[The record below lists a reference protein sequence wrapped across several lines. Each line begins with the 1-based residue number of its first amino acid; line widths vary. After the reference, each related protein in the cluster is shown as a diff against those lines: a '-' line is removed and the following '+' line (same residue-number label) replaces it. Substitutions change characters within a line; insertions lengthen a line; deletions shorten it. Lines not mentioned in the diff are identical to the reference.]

1 MSSPGGMLQ
10 HVKLEKLLPGVALLL
25 LTAFYS
31 PVFLLTLSPV
41 FGSAPSHIFHGYGV
55 AVTAAAGW
63 FLKDVIHRLSGRRAV
78 YLVPVLA
85 FWVPTIQYFMFH
97 QSSSFGNPTGPVI
110 IDIFTFYPLVLLS
123 VACAGKLLQS
133 GLNMS
138 QHGDLMTEHIPLLG
152 SYIIYSAGEHFS
164 KAFISKFIGLT
175 FFLSRGGLQLLIA
188 SLYSAAIP
196 SKWLV
201 LAIPSILFSLTSNVH
216 MPFSRTT
223 AALNSAIQVEGYELL
238 ARQDSSTGY
247 ISVLENLEDG
257 FRVMRCDHSLLG
269 GQWTKMPRNYHPEVK
284 DPIYAV
290 FAMLEAIRLIET
302 DHGEARVDANSKAL
316 VIGLGVGT
324 TPSAL
329 ITHGIETTIVEIDPV
344 VHRFAT
350 EYFHL
355 PSNHIA
361 AIEDATVFVRRAQES
376 ASPAQYD
383 YIVHDVFTGGAEPV
397 ELFTIEFIK
406 GLYDLLK
413 DDGVVAINYA
423 GDISLYPAA
432 LAVRTIKAVFPSCRI
447 FREDAAAE
455 AKFDFTNM
463 VIFCKKSNTP
473 LRFREPVKADFLGSR
488 SRQNYLVP
496 KHEVDPAQF
505 DKIEKG
511 GRRVLVAKETGRLH
525 KYLDRGALG
534 HWEIMRTVM
543 PDAVW
548 ENW

>member
-10 HVKLEKLLPGVALLL
+10 QVKLEKLLPGVALLF

-55 AVTAAAGW
+55 AVSAAAGW

-78 YLVPVLA
+78 YLLPVLA

-97 QSSSFGNPTGPVI
+97 QSSSFGNPTGPLI

-123 VACAGKLLQS
+123 VACAGKLLQA

-138 QHGDLMTEHIPLLG
+138 QHGDLMTEHIPLFG
-152 SYIIYSAGEHFS
+152 SYVIYSAGEYFS

-188 SLYSAAIP
+188 SLYSATIP

-201 LAIPSILFSLTSNVH
+201 LAVPSILFSVTSNVH
-216 MPFSRTT
+216 MPFGRTT

-290 FAMLEAIRLIET
+290 FAMLEAIRLIKT

-316 VIGLGVGT
+316 V
-324 TPSAL
+324 
-329 ITHGIETTIVEIDPV
+329 
-344 VHRFAT
+344 
-350 EYFHL
+350 
-355 PSNHIA
+355 
-361 AIEDATVFVRRAQES
+361 
-376 ASPAQYD
+376 
-383 YIVHDVFTGGAEPV
+383 
-397 ELFTIEFIK
+397 
-406 GLYDLLK
+406 
-413 DDGVVAINYA
+413 
-423 GDISLYPAA
+423 
-432 LAVRTIKAVFPSCRI
+432 
-447 FREDAAAE
+447 
-455 AKFDFTNM
+455 M
-463 VIFCKKSNTP
+463 
-473 LRFREPVKADFLGSR
+473 
-488 SRQNYLVP
+488 
-496 KHEVDPAQF
+496 
-505 DKIEKG
+505 
-511 GRRVLVAKETGRLH
+511 
-525 KYLDRGALG
+525 
-534 HWEIMRTVM
+534 
-543 PDAVW
+543 
-548 ENW
+548 